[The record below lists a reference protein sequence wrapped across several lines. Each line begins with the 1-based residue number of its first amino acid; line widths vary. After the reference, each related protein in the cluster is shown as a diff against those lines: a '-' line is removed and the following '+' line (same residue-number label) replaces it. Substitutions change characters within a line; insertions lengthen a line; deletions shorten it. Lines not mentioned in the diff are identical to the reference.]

1 MLFDWMTSLWTYS
14 PNCGS
19 QAWLT
24 ARYEKLRKLLPST
37 QDQKGLQ
44 ICLRASL
51 LQTPPPA
58 PLTWLKAILF
68 KKPSSLPSWDGSKLE
83 LTAQNQCDPVVS
95 DSRLSCDFRST

>member
-24 ARYEKLRKLLPST
+24 ARYEKLRKLCVPLFSR
-37 QDQKGLQ
+37 LH
-44 ICLRASL
+44 
-51 LQTPPPA
+51 PPA
-58 PLTWLKAILF
+58 LLTWLKAILF
-68 KKPSSLPSWDGSKLE
+68 KNPSSLPSWDGSKLE